1 MHCELNI
8 LSFMASVET
17 MAGLLIAIRVKN
29 QFEIWSGWCRDY
41 WSMQHFTKFV
51 VKFIIKPKMSL
62 RVLDYGI

>member
-29 QFEIWSGWCRDY
+29 QFEIWSGWYRDY
-41 WSMQHFTKFV
+41 
-51 VKFIIKPKMSL
+51 
-62 RVLDYGI
+62 